1 MKKYVHIGSLA
12 VVLAA
17 LLWSVDGLLRT
28 HLYSLP
34 PATVVFWEHTLGFA
48 ILVPF
53 LITSLRKFRELTR
66 KQWMAITGVALLSGA
81 LGTIF
86 YTAALGK
93 VQYIPFSVVV
103 LLQQLNPVFAI
114 TTAALLLREKLNKR
128 FMVLT
133 AVALLGAYLT
143 AFPSLSVNLSTGKGT
158 LVAALFAVAAAASWG
173 IATAFSKYALQG
185 TSSLHVTAARFGLA
199 PVFAFIIL
207 LFSGK
212 VSTLGTITGQQWSY
226 LLAITFSTGLV
237 ALVIY
242 YYGLQRVAAS
252 RAAIL
257 ELAWPLSSVI
267 IGWLWLHQ
275 GLTLTQAIGALLL
288 TATTYLITKDTR
300 DKVVATPPRE

>member
-1 MKKYVHIGSLA
+1 MKKYIHMGSLA

-34 PATVVFWEHTLGFA
+34 PATVVFWEHALGFV

-53 LITSLRKFRELTR
+53 LLTSLRKFRELTR
-66 KQWMAITGVALLSGA
+66 KQWFSIGGVALLSGA
-81 LGTIF
+81 LGTIL

-93 VQYIPFSVVV
+93 VQYIPFSVVI

-114 TTAALLLREKLNKR
+114 TTAALLLHERLNRR
-128 FMVLT
+128 FIMLA
-133 AVALLGAYLT
+133 AVALFGAYLT
-143 AFPSLSVNLSTGKGT
+143 AFPSLTVNFATGKGT
-158 LVAALFAVAAAASWG
+158 AVAALLAVGAAACWG
-173 IATAFSKYALQG
+173 IGTAFSKYALQG

-199 PVFAFIIL
+199 PVFALIIL

-212 VSTLGTITGQQWSY
+212 ASTLGTMTGTQWGY

-237 ALVIY
+237 ALIIY

-275 GLTLTQAIGALLL
+275 GLTLTQALGALLL

-300 DKVVATPPRE
+300 DRVAAKPPRE

>member
-1 MKKYVHIGSLA
+1 MGSLA

-34 PATVVFWEHTLGFA
+34 PATVVFWEHALGFA

-53 LITSLRKFRELTR
+53 LLTSLRKFRELTR
-66 KQWMAITGVALLSGA
+66 RQWVAITAVALMSGA

-86 YTAALGK
+86 YTAALGQ
-93 VQYIPFSVVV
+93 VQYMPFSVVV
-103 LLQQLNPVFAI
+103 LLQQLNPIFAI
-114 TTAALLLREKLNKR
+114 VTAAVLLHEKLNKR
-128 FMVLT
+128 FIVL
-133 AVALLGAYLT
+133 ASVALVGAYLT
-143 AFPSLSVNLSTGKGT
+143 AFPSLGVNFSTGKGT
-158 LVAALFAVAAAASWG
+158 IIAALLAVGAAACWG
-173 IATAFSKYALQG
+173 VGTAFSKYALQG

-199 PVFAFIIL
+199 PVFAFVIL
-207 LFSGK
+207 LFSGN
-212 VSTLGTITGQQWSY
+212 VGTLSTITGTQWGY

-237 ALVIY
+237 ALIIY
-242 YYGLQRVAAS
+242 YYGLQRVPAS

-257 ELAWPLSSVI
+257 ELAWPLSSVL

-275 GLTLTQAIGALLL
+275 GLTLTQAIGALML

-300 DKVVATPPRE
+300 DKTVIKPPRE